1 MIQQVVKAKEVQ
13 LGDHLRFFTTP
24 PWQWARVTGIH
35 ERTQDNGTKSVGF
48 EHISKAGSSTWI
60 IKHPDEAVEIRRVS
74 GA

>member
-24 PWQWARVTGIH
+24 PWQWARVTH
-35 ERTQDNGTKSVGF
+35 VLTKTDKAGTMVWF
-48 EHISKAGSSTWI
+48 EHVSKAGSTTWL